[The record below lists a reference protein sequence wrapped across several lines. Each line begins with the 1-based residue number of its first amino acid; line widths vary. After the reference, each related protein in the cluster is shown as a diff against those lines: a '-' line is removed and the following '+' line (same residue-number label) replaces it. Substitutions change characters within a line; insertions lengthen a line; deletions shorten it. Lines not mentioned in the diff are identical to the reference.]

1 MNKALANMP
10 TTIQIDGSQGE
21 GGGQILRTALALSM
35 ITGQAFELINIRAG
49 RRKSGLMRQHLV
61 CVQASQEISQAY
73 VEGAEL
79 HSQRLYFKPQQIKS
93 GKYQFQIGSAG
104 STTLVL
110 QTLLPA
116 LLLQNQA
123 SELTISGGT
132 HNPLA
137 PTADFIEQCFLPALK
152 KLGIEAE
159 FKLNKAGFFPVGAGE
174 IYIKIQPWQHRN
186 KLSLLD
192 RGALQSIG
200 AFAAVLN
207 LAEEAQIAQR
217 ELAILNQ
224 KLKLDTQKQ
233 FRLNGISQGNTLYVK
248 IKYENNVQLFTALGE
263 MRKSAEQIANH
274 LAEQVTQYMKSNA
287 AVDEYLADQ
296 LLLPLALG
304 QGGEFTAQ
312 CISEHTRTQAAMI
325 EKFID
330 CDIEFIE
337 LDKTLF
343 QVNVKNA
350 VFSYAK
356 YCISD
361 KFTDLQL
368 ANPNLLY
375 LRVQ

>member
-1 MNKALANMP
+1 MNNILAKLP

-49 RRKSGLMRQHLV
+49 RKKSGLMRQHLV
-61 CVQASQEISQAY
+61 CVQASQQISQAY
-73 VEGAEL
+73 IEGAEL
-79 HSQRLYFKPQQIKS
+79 HSQRLYFAPQHVQS

-116 LLLQNQA
+116 LLLQNEA

-137 PTADFIEQCFLPALK
+137 PTADFIEHCFLPCLK
-152 KLGIEAE
+152 KLGIGVD
-159 FKLNKAGFFPVGAGE
+159 FTLNKAGFFPIGAGE
-174 IYIKIQPWQHRN
+174 IQVTIQPWLNRE
-186 KLSLLD
+186 KLDLLD
-192 RGALQSIG
+192 SGSLQTIE

-207 LAEEAQIAQR
+207 LSEEAQISQR
-217 ELAILNQ
+217 ELATLNKRLTLNSQ
-224 KLKLDTQKQ
+224 QPFHLK
-233 FRLNGISQGNTLYVK
+233 GISQGNTVYVK
-248 IKYENNVQLFTALGE
+248 VEHQHHTQLFTALGE
-263 MRKSAEQIANH
+263 MRKSAEQIANS
-274 LAEQVTQYMKSNA
+274 LAEDVKYYLNSKA

-304 QGGEFTAQ
+304 QGGRFTAQ

-330 CDIEFIE
+330 CNIEFIE
-337 LDKTLF
+337 LGQTQF
-343 QVNVKNA
+343 QVNVHVK
-350 VFSYAK
+350 
-356 YCISD
+356 
-361 KFTDLQL
+361 
-368 ANPNLLY
+368 
-375 LRVQ
+375 

>member
-10 TTIQIDGSQGE
+10 ATIQIDGSQGE

-49 RRKSGLMRQHLV
+49 RKKPGLMRQHLV
-61 CVQASQEISQAY
+61 CVQASQHISQAY

-79 HSQRLYFKPQQIKS
+79 HSQRLYFAPQHVQS

-116 LLLQNQA
+116 LLLQNEA
-123 SELTISGGT
+123 SELTITGGT

-137 PTADFIEQCFLPALK
+137 PTADFIEHCFLPTLTK
-152 KLGIEAE
+152 IGIETE
-159 FKLNKAGFFPVGAGE
+159 FKLNKAGFFPIGAGE
-174 IYIKIQPWQHRN
+174 IQIKIQPWQHPN
-186 KLSLLD
+186 KLNLLD
-192 RGALQSIG
+192 RGALQSTE

-207 LAEEAQIAQR
+207 LSEEAQIAQR
-217 ELAILNQ
+217 ELATLN
-224 KLKLDTQKQ
+224 KRLKLDTQQ
-233 FRLNGISQGNTLYVK
+233 LFHLNGISQGNTAYVK
-248 IKYENNVQLFTALGE
+248 VEHQHHTQLFTALGE

-274 LAEQVTQYMKSNA
+274 LAEQVKQYIASQA

-312 CISEHTRTQAAMI
+312 CISEHTRTQASMI

-330 CDIEFIE
+330 CEIEFIE
-337 LDKTLF
+337 LNKNLF
-343 QVNVKNA
+343 QVNVNINGK
-350 VFSYAK
+350 
-356 YCISD
+356 
-361 KFTDLQL
+361 
-368 ANPNLLY
+368 
-375 LRVQ
+375 R

>member
-10 TTIQIDGSQGE
+10 ATIQIDGSQGE

-49 RRKSGLMRQHLV
+49 RKKPGLMRQHLV
-61 CVQASQEISQAY
+61 CVQASQHISQAY

-79 HSQRLYFKPQQIKS
+79 HNQRLYFAPQHVQN

-116 LLLQNQA
+116 LLLQNEA

-137 PTADFIEQCFLPALK
+137 PTADFIEHCFLPALEI
-152 KLGIEAE
+152 LGIKVE
-159 FKLNKAGFFPVGAGE
+159 FKLNKAGFFPIGAGE
-174 IYIKIQPWQHRN
+174 IQIKIQPWQHRN
-186 KLSLLD
+186 KLNLLD
-192 RGALQSIG
+192 RGTLQSTE

-207 LAEEAQIAQR
+207 LSEEAQIAQR
-217 ELAILNQ
+217 ELATLN
-224 KLKLDTQKQ
+224 KRLKLDTHQQ
-233 FRLNGISQGNTLYVK
+233 FHLNGISQGSTAYVK
-248 IKYENNVQLFTALGE
+248 VEHQQHIQLFTALGE

-274 LAEQVTQYMKSNA
+274 LAEQVKQYMESNA

-312 CISEHTRTQAAMI
+312 CISEHTRTQAVMI

-330 CDIEFIE
+330 CEIKFIE
-337 LDKTLF
+337 LNENLF
-343 QVNVKNA
+343 QVTVK
-350 VFSYAK
+350 V
-356 YCISD
+356 
-361 KFTDLQL
+361 
-368 ANPNLLY
+368 
-375 LRVQ
+375 

>member
-10 TTIQIDGSQGE
+10 ATIQIDGSQGE

-49 RRKSGLMRQHLV
+49 RKKPGLMRQHLV
-61 CVQASQEISQAY
+61 CVQASQHISQAY

-79 HSQRLYFKPQQIKS
+79 HSQRLYFTPQHVQS

-116 LLLQNQA
+116 LLLQNEA
-123 SELTISGGT
+123 SDLTISGGT

-137 PTADFIEQCFLPALK
+137 PTADFIEHCFLPALE
-152 KLGIEAE
+152 KLGIEVE
-159 FKLNKAGFFPVGAGE
+159 FKLNKAGFFPIGAGE
-174 IYIKIQPWQHRN
+174 IQIKIQPWQHRN
-186 KLSLLD
+186 KLNLLD
-192 RGALQSIG
+192 RGTLQSTE

-207 LAEEAQIAQR
+207 LSEEAQIAQR
-217 ELAILNQ
+217 ELATLN
-224 KLKLDTQKQ
+224 KGLKLDTQQQ
-233 FRLNGISQGNTLYVK
+233 FHLNGISQGNTAYVK
-248 IKYENNVQLFTALGE
+248 VEYQQHIQLFTALGE
-263 MRKSAEQIANH
+263 MRKSAEQITNH
-274 LAEQVTQYMKSNA
+274 LAEQVKQYMESNA

-312 CISEHTRTQAAMI
+312 CISEHTRTQATMI

-330 CDIEFIE
+330 CEIEFIE
-337 LDKTLF
+337 VDKTLF
-343 QVNVKNA
+343 QVKVNHGSK
-350 VFSYAK
+350 
-356 YCISD
+356 
-361 KFTDLQL
+361 T
-368 ANPNLLY
+368 
-375 LRVQ
+375 

>member
-1 MNKALANMP
+1 MNITFKNKI
-10 TTIQIDGSQGE
+10 IQIDGSQGE

-49 RRKSGLMRQHLV
+49 RKKPGLMRQHLV
-61 CVQASQEISQAY
+61 CVQASQHISQAY

-79 HSQRLYFKPQQIKS
+79 HSQRLFFAPQHVQS

-116 LLLQNQA
+116 LLLQNEA

-137 PTADFIEQCFLPALK
+137 PTADFIEQCFLPVLE
-152 KLGIEAE
+152 KLGIAIE
-159 FKLNKAGFFPVGAGE
+159 FKLNKAGFFPIGAGE
-174 IYIKIQPWQHRN
+174 IQIKIQPWQHRN
-186 KLSLLD
+186 KLNLLD
-192 RGALQSIG
+192 RGTLQTTK

-207 LAEEAQIAQR
+207 LSEEAQIAQR
-217 ELAILNQ
+217 ELATLN
-224 KLKLDTQKQ
+224 KRLKLDTQQQ
-233 FRLNGISQGNTLYVK
+233 FHLNGISQGNTAYVK
-248 IKYENNVQLFTALGE
+248 VEHQQHIQLFTALGE

-274 LAEQVTQYMKSNA
+274 LAEQVKQYLESNA
-287 AVDEYLADQ
+287 SVDEYLADQ
-296 LLLPLALG
+296 VLLPLALG

-330 CDIEFIE
+330 CEIEFIK
-337 LDKTLF
+337 LDQNLF
-343 QVNVKNA
+343 QVKVNVE
-350 VFSYAK
+350 
-356 YCISD
+356 
-361 KFTDLQL
+361 
-368 ANPNLLY
+368 
-375 LRVQ
+375 